1 MTSCRIALCTKITDQ
16 EVERAK
22 NILKANLRLQLD
34 GTTPICEDIGRFVSI
49 LVKLFS
55 PNLQNLITGLTQQK
69 TLQVWI
75 KNGTMSKVCCTIK
88 QELTTHFIFN
98 PYNTSNQV
106 EKIPIIYSE
115 RTLYD
120 LWSCFF
126 PLWNHHHYHAK
137 YKYFLHVKP
146 LISHKNVH
154 VVNSATSKKT
164 RKFTPFINSSKT
176 SRSKSAQN
184 EQTIEYSKSLGK
196 ARKAVGNSIPLYS
209 YLSIQYGSQL
219 PVMCLIPIL
228 QLKK

>member
-1 MTSCRIALCTKITDQ
+1 
-16 EVERAK
+16 
-22 NILKANLRLQLD
+22 
-34 GTTPICEDIGRFVSI
+34 
-49 LVKLFS
+49 
-55 PNLQNLITGLTQQK
+55 
-69 TLQVWI
+69 
-75 KNGTMSKVCCTIK
+75 MSKVCCTIK

-146 LISHKNVH
+146 LISQKNVH

-164 RKFTPFINSSKT
+164 RKFTPLINNSKT
-176 SRSKSAQN
+176 SKSKSAHN